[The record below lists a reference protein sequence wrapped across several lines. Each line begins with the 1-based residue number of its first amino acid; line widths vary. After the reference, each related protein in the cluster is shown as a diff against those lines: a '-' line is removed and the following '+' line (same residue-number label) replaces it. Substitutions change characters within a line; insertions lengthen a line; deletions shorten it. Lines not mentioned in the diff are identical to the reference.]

1 MKLLKNAVYV
11 VSVAF
16 VMMLGIGYCA
26 TRDLEDDPRIQA
38 ALREAESEQA
48 AKDSV
53 WAAESAR
60 FVRVLLDEP
69 RLGLERIEWTDGLMT
84 VTVREYD
91 SRAASGE
98 LAGVIAQRYS
108 QLRMSHGLGSSVT
121 VRILYDGL
129 VMAEADARETR
140 ITAVR

>member
-1 MKLLKNAVYV
+1 MIATLFLL
-11 VSVAF
+11 
-16 VMMLGIGYCA
+16 MLGLGYCA
-26 TRDLEDDPRIQA
+26 TRNLQDDPQYQA
-38 ALREAESEQA
+38 ALREAETERVVQ
-48 AKDSV
+48 DSM
-53 WAAESAR
+53 WSAESAR

-69 RLGLERIEWTDGLMT
+69 RLGLERIEWKDGAMS
-84 VTVREYD
+84 VEVREYD

-108 QLRMSHGLGSSVT
+108 QLRMTHGLGSSVT

-140 ITAVR
+140 VTAIR